1 MYADHLAGTYSGG
14 NKRKLST
21 AIALIGCPPLVLLVS
36 VMPSPVAV
44 PYTDSTVL
52 LPTAHVL
59 VSLQL
64 CAKESIGT
72 HSLLHFSRSM
82 CFVKAQI
89 TVEK

>member
-36 VMPSPVAV
+36 VVPIPVAV

-52 LPTAHVL
+52 LPTVRVL

-64 CAKESIGT
+64 CAKESFGT
-72 HSLLHFSRSM
+72 HSLLYFSRSM
-82 CFVKAQI
+82 CFLKAQI